1 MVVLL
6 LVVELVGT
14 YSGFLLLFG
23 SRITQIA
30 DLWFEPLVS
39 GRVTS
44 KNPSP
49 GKTLALVPVFSSN
62 EHGFQILAVF

>member
-6 LVVELVGT
+6 LVVEFINT
-14 YSGFLLLFG
+14 YNGFLLLFE

-49 GKTLALVPVFSSN
+49 GKILALVPVFSSN
-62 EHGFQILAVF
+62 EHGSQILAVF